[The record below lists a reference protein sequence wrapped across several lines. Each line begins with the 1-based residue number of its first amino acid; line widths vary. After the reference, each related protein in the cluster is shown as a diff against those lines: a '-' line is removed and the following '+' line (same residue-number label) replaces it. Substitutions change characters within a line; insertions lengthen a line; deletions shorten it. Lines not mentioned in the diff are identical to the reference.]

1 MSQSESGQPLI
12 NNEKL
17 TDNQTQSLLELLL
30 KETQRNNQ
38 IQENQFLEI
47 ENLKKLI
54 QMQQDT
60 IEKYEN
66 ENEVLKDNIYGEK
79 ISKYKRQNRKQRAK
93 IDDLKLQVAEEIYQ
107 NYQSNKKLLE
117 TLDSEEKL
125 LKYTKKIQT
134 QYNALKK
141 SKLGQ
146 LTLFYWEKRKK
157 IKRGL

>member
-12 NNEKL
+12 NNEKV

-54 QMQQDT
+54 QMQQET

-79 ISKYKRQNRKQRAK
+79 ISKLKRQNRKQRAK